1 MEGTSLNHK
10 IIEDPVLD
18 PEKQKK
24 AREYTGIRR
33 RLGFLD
39 TGITLILLLILVFTG
54 VSRWFA
60 GLFEWPEIATAVVFF
75 LVVIVGYEVLTAP
88 LSYYRG
94 FTLPHR
100 YGISIQKLKSWLGD
114 LAKGGAIGIVLGSAA
129 VAVVYAF
136 LLRFP
141 EIWWL
146 LAWVL
151 MLAVSVLMSIIAP
164 VFLVPLFYKVKP
176 LADSELKTML
186 EKLARK
192 AGAEVHGI
200 FVLEFSSKET
210 SANAALMGLGQTR
223 RIVISDTLI
232 QQYSAPEIEVVTA
245 HEIGHHVNRDIF
257 RMFVIQSAV
266 SLVVLKIVDVVLK
279 ATATPLGFSGISDPA
294 ALPWQVL
301 LFGVLLTLASPL
313 TNGYTRHVESQA
325 DGYALGL
332 TEDSRAFIN
341 AMTRL
346 VNQNLG
352 VARPPR
358 WEEVLFYDH
367 PSYYN
372 RVEQARKFEK
382 GR

>member
-1 MEGTSLNHK
+1 MEETSLNQK
-10 IIEDPVLD
+10 LIEDPVLD

-24 AREYTGIRR
+24 ALEYAGIRR

-39 TGITLILLLILVFTG
+39 TGITLILLLILVFAG
-54 VSRWFA
+54 VSKWFA
-60 GLFEWPEIATAVVFF
+60 GLFNWPEIATAVVFF
-75 LVVIVGYEVLTAP
+75 LVVIAGHEVMTSP

-136 LLRFP
+136 LLYFP

-151 MLAVSVLMSIIAP
+151 MLAVSILMSIIAP

-176 LADSELKTML
+176 LPDSELKTRL
-186 EKLARK
+186 EKLAQK
-192 AGAEVHGI
+192 AGAKVHGI

-210 SANAALMGLGQTR
+210 SANAALMGLGRTR

-232 QQYSAPEIEVVTA
+232 QQYSTPEIEMVTA
-245 HEIGHHVNRDIF
+245 HEIGHHMDRDIF
-257 RMFVIQSAV
+257 RMFIVQSSV
-266 SLVVLKIVDVVLK
+266 SLVVLKILDVVLK
-279 ATATPLGFSGISDPA
+279 TTVTPLGFSGIGDPA
-294 ALPWQVL
+294 ALPWLVL
-301 LFGVLLTLASPL
+301 LFGALLTLTSPL
-313 TNGYTRHVESQA
+313 TNGYTRHLESQA

-372 RVEQARKFEK
+372 RIEQARKFEK